1 MKPSTK
7 SRTSL
12 PTRTLQA
19 SRVSPTEDQLVG
31 ANNQIWPKVAHKEQD
46 WPKGAN
52 KEQDW
57 PKGANEDQD
66 WLDPEDDMNGEDSA
80 RTLRMI

>member
-1 MKPSTK
+1 M
-7 SRTSL
+7 

-31 ANNQIWPKVAHKEQD
+31 ANNQIWPKVAHKIQD

-66 WLDPEDDMNGEDSA
+66 
-80 RTLRMI
+80 